1 MPNRNVAESFV
12 QYGIQTSTSK
22 TILMVTEDP
31 AEADRMLDLI
41 GDGRLVA
48 RTVSYSHWR
57 QVDTHVAVSG

>member
-57 QVDTHVAVSG
+57 PVETHVAVSG

>member
-12 QYGIQTSTSK
+12 QYGIQSPTSK

-31 AEADRMLDLI
+31 AEADRMLDLV

-48 RTVSYSHWR
+48 RTVSYGHWR
-57 QVDTHVAVSG
+57 PVDTHVAVSG